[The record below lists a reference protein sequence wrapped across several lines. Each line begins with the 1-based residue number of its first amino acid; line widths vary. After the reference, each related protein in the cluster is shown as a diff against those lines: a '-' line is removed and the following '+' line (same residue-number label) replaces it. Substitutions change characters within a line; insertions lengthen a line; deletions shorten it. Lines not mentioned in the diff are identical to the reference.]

1 MKNNRQRNVTFDLLR
16 PIPSRYPHLT
26 IILHRK
32 PRVQRIRKRHSSRL
46 RPTRNP
52 NLIPHRPL
60 TRRRINH
67 HFRRPIRTT
76 LQRHRAEKR
85 HRSLVQREDIDRARA
100 RRCNRVPRGEVNFEL
115 APVGARG
122 DVGEGQGVDAR
133 VGAVGVLVD
142 VVVDGEADG
151 ARVRGL
157 ASAGDES
164 GCGGGEQG
172 GAQECGG
179 EGGVLHFGEFEFEG
193 LEMRELSWWMVE
205 LLGREDVIGSGLDG
219 CCDELNLE
227 GLWICFIFCCSAPSL
242 PDYLRPLQ
250 LSSRVA
256 ISHRSS

>member
-1 MKNNRQRNVTFDLLR
+1 LDLFR
-16 PIPSRYPHLT
+16 PTPSQSPHLT

-32 PRVQRIRKRHSSRL
+32 PRVQRIRKCHSSRL

-67 HFRRPIRTT
+67 HLCRPIRTT

-100 RRCNRVPRGEVNFEL
+100 RRCNWVPRGEIDFEL

-133 VGAVGVLVD
+133 VGAVGILVD

-193 LEMRELSWWMVE
+193 LEMRQLSWWMPE
-205 LLGREDVIGSGLDG
+205 LLGREDVVGSGLSG
-219 CCDELNLE
+219 CCDGFHLE
-227 GLWICFIFCCSAPSL
+227 GLRIYFISCYSTPSL
-242 PDYLRPLQ
+242 PNYSRPLQ
-250 LSSRVA
+250 LA
-256 ISHRSS
+256 LERSN